1 MQLKDRIEV
10 LVQLGDFIDSFLKN
24 PDNHE
29 WSNLIDQAYA
39 LNNWFTRESILSSFQ
54 GIRLFLRREA
64 LETWTTNYPIDQEFE
79 TSKRVGAILAGNLP
93 MVGFHDLLCVFVSGH
108 KFLGKLSSDDRLLMM
123 SVVQKMTEI
132 DKRVLDYITWK
143 EQLKDGIDAVIAT
156 GSNNS
161 ARYFHHYFGKYPH
174 VIRKNRNSV
183 AVLTGNETKEQLK
196 DLGKDIF
203 QYYGL
208 GCRNVSKLFLPNG
221 YNIDQ
226 FYEGIFEFGNVIDH
240 NKYNNNYSYNRTV
253 YLMQD
258 TKFFDNNFL
267 LLKEDNSM
275 HSPIGAIYFE
285 TYSEIEKVK
294 SRLEDEEENIQC
306 LVTEIPDLHPRQVGF
321 GEAQIPQLD
330 DYADGLDTMAFLAN
344 LE

>member
-54 GIRLFLRREA
+54 GIRLFVRREA

-258 TKFFDNNFL
+258 TKFFDNNFFIA
-267 LLKEDNSM
+267 K
-275 HSPIGAIYFE
+275 G
-285 TYSEIEKVK
+285 
-294 SRLEDEEENIQC
+294 
-306 LVTEIPDLHPRQVGF
+306 G
-321 GEAQIPQLD
+321 
-330 DYADGLDTMAFLAN
+330 
-344 LE
+344 